1 MQNDVYYTIQDSYGY
16 AESYNESGFLHE
28 LGNMKIIDYA
38 YITLEGTEKGEPTEL
53 VKVPILE
60 GYQYPYDFL
69 VIDEIGKEHY
79 IYYEEKE

>member
-1 MQNDVYYTIQDSYGY
+1 MQNDIYYTIQDRDGF

-28 LGNMKIIDYA
+28 LGNMKIIDYT
-38 YITLEGTEKGEPTEL
+38 YIALEGAEKGDTVEL

-79 IYYEEKE
+79 IYYEEEE

>member
-16 AESYNESGFLHE
+16 AESYNGEGFSHE
-28 LGNMKIIDYA
+28 LDNMKIIDYA
-38 YITLEGTEKGEPTEL
+38 YITLEGVEKGEPTEL
-53 VKVPILE
+53 ALVPILE